1 MIRCTNDS
9 EIISF
14 EDGCYVVR
22 IKSVKEYASF
32 IVANFAQPDYVFRG
46 QKDAVWEPESSFQR
60 LSQGAKITQEDLR
73 KHLINFRFAARSCKE
88 TNLRGLSENEWWALG
103 QHFGLCTPLLDWTRS
118 NWVALY
124 FAFRNIQTKC
134 QNRAVYVINLT
145 EICNESNIKTRT
157 KVEIIDSTEAFYN
170 PRLTNQAA
178 LLLKLPIQQT
188 FSKWVKS
195 NFKGWK
201 KVILCKIIIPN
212 KYVEYC
218 HRDLNRMN
226 INEVS
231 LFANL
236 ESAGHYANILYKIP
250 DMAHPI
256 K

>member
-1 MIRCTNDS
+1 MIIYTNDS
-9 EIISF
+9 ENISF
-14 EDGCYVVR
+14 EDGYCVVR

-32 IVANFAQPDYVFRG
+32 MMANFAQPDYVFRG
-46 QKDAVWEPESSFQR
+46 QEDAVWEPESSFQR
-60 LSQGAKITQEDLR
+60 LSQGMKITQEDLK
-73 KHLINFRFAARSCKE
+73 KHLINFRFAARGCTE
-88 TNLRGLSENEWWALG
+88 TNLRGLTENEWWALG

-124 FAFRNIQTKC
+124 FAFRNIKAKC
-134 QNRAVYVINLT
+134 HDRAVYVINLT
-145 EICNESNIKTRT
+145 EICKESNIGTQTR
-157 KVEIIDSTEAFYN
+157 VEIIDSTEAHYN

-188 FSKWVKS
+188 FPKWVKS
-195 NFKGWK
+195 NFKGCK

-212 KYVEYC
+212 KHVEYC

-236 ESAGHYANILYKIP
+236 ESACHYANILYKFP
-250 DMAHPI
+250 NMAHPVN
-256 K
+256 